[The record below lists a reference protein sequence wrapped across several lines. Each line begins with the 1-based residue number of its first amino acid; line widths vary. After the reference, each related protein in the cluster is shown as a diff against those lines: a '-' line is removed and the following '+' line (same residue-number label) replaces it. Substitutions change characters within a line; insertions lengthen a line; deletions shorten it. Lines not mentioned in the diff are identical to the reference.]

1 MREKEDFL
9 VENKIKT
16 EQDVKHNESRKQV
29 VKKTTEYAR
38 RIYDE
43 MMAKKKKQKN
53 KLKNNKQEKLNKI
66 RTNVLTTKIQNCFKQ
81 YKERKQL
88 NAEIKKNMLLMEDF
102 FMLTKNNEQMI
113 AGVFNREKMIKASD
127 YLKQFQKEQ
136 DKNIKILGE
145 KKFNNINQEIT
156 NLFEEMKQLKEEKEI
171 KQLKEEKTEQSI
183 SQQPTRPNSALS
195 NISGISNGSSISNA
209 SIPNVKKN
217 TSERQI

>member
-1 MREKEDFL
+1 
-9 VENKIKT
+9 
-16 EQDVKHNESRKQV
+16 
-29 VKKTTEYAR
+29 
-38 RIYDE
+38 
-43 MMAKKKKQKN
+43 
-53 KLKNNKQEKLNKI
+53 
-66 RTNVLTTKIQNCFKQ
+66 
-81 YKERKQL
+81 
-88 NAEIKKNMLLMEDF
+88 MEDF